1 MGISGASEVPRLIWI
16 GMLSTTDNF
25 VVRTNEFL
33 KSSSKSW
40 AQTSFMLVRREFDVV
55 LLSENTQLFAKIT
68 KNTFSGHTSSFFDF
82 EKKKTD
88 FCEKSKTDLGFE
100 I

>member
-1 MGISGASEVPRLIWI
+1 
-16 GMLSTTDNF
+16 
-25 VVRTNEFL
+25 
-33 KSSSKSW
+33 
-40 AQTSFMLVRREFDVV
+40 MLVRREFDVV

-100 I
+100 IWQPQ

>member
-1 MGISGASEVPRLIWI
+1 MP
-16 GMLSTTDNF
+16 
-25 VVRTNEFL
+25 
-33 KSSSKSW
+33 
-40 AQTSFMLVRREFDVV
+40 VRRELVNVV
-55 LLSENTQLFAKIT
+55 LSSENHQLFAKIT